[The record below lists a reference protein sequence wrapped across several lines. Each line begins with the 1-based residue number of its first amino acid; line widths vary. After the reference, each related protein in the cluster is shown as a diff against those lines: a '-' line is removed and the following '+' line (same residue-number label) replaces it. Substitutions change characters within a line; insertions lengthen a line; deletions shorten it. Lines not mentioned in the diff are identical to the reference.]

1 MMVAGQSTVLWSRLH
16 LIVNGKVG
24 ERILRWTLWMIIID
38 AIGFLIPTTVLAYGL
53 NARLPGFASGYPAY
67 VMSFKTDGGI
77 DLADLGLLCRMEKV
91 QVAGFL

>member
-1 MMVAGQSTVLWSRLH
+1 
-16 LIVNGKVG
+16 
-24 ERILRWTLWMIIID
+24 
-38 AIGFLIPTTVLAYGL
+38 LAYGL
-53 NARLPGFASGYPAY
+53 DARLPGFASGYPAY